1 MWVTTEQEN
10 LQHDLCFALDT
21 LLTPNIQRNN
31 QLLLFL
37 APRQNIELFMIL
49 CDNVNLVRLIRNL
62 IFHSKTKHV
71 TMYYNFVRKK
81 FESEKISI
89 AFIPSREQIVN
100 ILTKPLEKALF
111 EKFIDEIQR
120 FCI

>member
-1 MWVTTEQEN
+1 
-10 LQHDLCFALDT
+10 
-21 LLTPNIQRNN
+21 
-31 QLLLFL
+31 
-37 APRQNIELFMIL
+37 
-49 CDNVNLVRLIRNL
+49 
-62 IFHSKTKHV
+62 
-71 TMYYNFVRKK
+71 MYYNFVRKK